1 MVTLVNRAKVYTT
14 TAGTGA
20 LTLGTAVAGFQ
31 TFSDSG
37 VTNAEILSYVLEEG
51 LAWEIGTGAYTTSGT
66 TLTRTLIQSSTGALL
81 NLTGAGAT
89 VFVTAIASD
98 LQLAAEMNQSVAT
111 ADSPTFVGLTTTGA
125 ATIQTLLSVYPLLK
139 RT

>member
-1 MVTLVNRAKVYTT
+1 M
-14 TAGTGA
+14 
-20 LTLGTAVAGFQ
+20 
-31 TFSDSG
+31 
-37 VTNAEILSYVLEEG
+37 G
-51 LAWEIGTGAYTTSGT
+51 LAWEIGTGAYTASGT

-125 ATIQTLLSVYPLLK
+125 ATIQTLTVGLGAGSISSNTAVGVSALAANTTGTRNSAFGDEALQ
-139 RT
+139 T